1 MTPPI
6 PVLTIPEV
14 AEALRVH
21 QKTVYK
27 LVSERKL
34 RAVKVGRAVRVRLTE
49 LERFLSGGR

>member
-14 AEALRVH
+14 AEMLRVH

-34 RAVKVGRAVRVRLTE
+34 RGVKVGRAVRIRASE
-49 LERFLSGGR
+49 LERFMSGGR